1 MYVAGY
7 RQKAEIYLTYFVDVF
22 SDILSLFTS
31 PLGWIKYK

>member
-22 SDILSLFTS
+22 SRYFILIHFAFMVD
-31 PLGWIKYK
+31 